1 MSPSDLKTG
10 VIYSDEAAAQG
21 VTILP
26 PKVICKFCGEPLRYK
41 GFYFGGGIMWS
52 PFSEPCKCPEGVAK
66 YEREKAEREA
76 QAEAERKEKEAQARR
91 EQRDRIIGAS
101 GMGDRFLS
109 RTFETLQITPE
120 NKQAVE
126 TARRYADGFEAMLP
140 RRGASEP
147 GRNGLIIVGPPGTG
161 KTHLAAAIANKLIN
175 DGRPVICMTMI
186 DILESIRRTFNGNG
200 SEAEVIRRYKTAPL
214 LIIDDM
220 GKEPPTEWAISTIY
234 NIINGRYEAYLPTI
248 VTSNYSGSGLEARM
262 TPRETKDPMTAQ
274 ATLDRIA
281 EMCRA
286 IVLTGGS
293 WRKKK

>member
-52 PFSEPCKCPEGVAK
+52 PFSEPCKCPEGAAK
-66 YEREKAEREA
+66 YEREKADSAAR
-76 QAEAERKEKEAQARR
+76 AEAERKEKEAQELRKQV
-91 EQRDRIIGAS
+91 ERIIRAS
-101 GMGDRFLS
+101 GMGARFLS
-109 RTFETLQITPE
+109 KTFETFTITPQ
-120 NKQAVE
+120 NRQAAE
-126 TARRYADGFEAMLP
+126 TARRYADSFEAMCP
-140 RRGASEP
+140 RPGAPEP
-147 GRNGLIIVGPPGTG
+147 GRNGLFIVGPPGTG

-175 DGRPVICMTMI
+175 DGQIVVCMTMI
-186 DILESIRRTFNGNG
+186 DMLERIRRTFNGDG

-220 GKEPPTEWAISTIY
+220 GKEPPTEWAISTVY

-248 VTSNYSGSGLEARM
+248 VTSNYSGGELEARM
-262 TPRETKDPMTAQ
+262 TPRETKDAMTAR

-286 IVLTGGS
+286 IALAGES
-293 WRKKK
+293 WRLK